1 MPLKAESKPDLTFCF
16 KDTNCSIRP
25 KIVLIE
31 NFGSDGLNMAYVFKN
46 AQGKIVAASAAESFG
61 NGWAFVDDNSK
72 EYLEFLEDTLAESA
86 PFRES
91 DLQMA
96 RVVED
101 LISMLIDKNV
111 IRFTDFPEAAQKR
124 LNDRQ
129 SMRKRTQLS
138 KLVDDSDDIIFN

>member
-1 MPLKAESKPDLTFCF
+1 
-16 KDTNCSIRP
+16 
-25 KIVLIE
+25 
-31 NFGSDGLNMAYVFKN
+31 MAYVFKN
-46 AQGKIVAASAAESFG
+46 PQGKIIAASAAESLSD
-61 NGWAFVDDNSK
+61 GWEFIENNSK
-72 EYLEFLEDTLAESA
+72 DYLDFLENTLAESA

-101 LISMLIDKNV
+101 LITMLIDKNI

-138 KLVDDSDDIIFN
+138 KLVDDSDDIIFS

>member
-1 MPLKAESKPDLTFCF
+1 
-16 KDTNCSIRP
+16 
-25 KIVLIE
+25 
-31 NFGSDGLNMAYVFKN
+31 MAYVFKN
-46 AQGKIVAASAAESFG
+46 PQGKIIAASAAESFSD
-61 NGWAFVDDNSK
+61 GWEFVENHDR
-72 EYLEFLEDTLAESA
+72 EYLAFLEDTLTESA

-124 LNDRQ
+124 LNYRQ
-129 SMRKRTQLS
+129 NMRKRTQLA

>member
-1 MPLKAESKPDLTFCF
+1 
-16 KDTNCSIRP
+16 
-25 KIVLIE
+25 
-31 NFGSDGLNMAYVFKN
+31 MAYVFKN
-46 AQGKIVAASAAESFG
+46 AQGKIVAASVAESFG
-61 NGWAFVDDNSK
+61 TGWAFVDDNSK

>member
-1 MPLKAESKPDLTFCF
+1 
-16 KDTNCSIRP
+16 
-25 KIVLIE
+25 
-31 NFGSDGLNMAYVFKN
+31 MAYVFKN
-46 AQGKIVAASAAESFG
+46 PQGKIIASSAAESFSD
-61 NGWAFVDDNSK
+61 GWEFVENHDR
-72 EYLEFLEDTLAESA
+72 EYLAFLEDTLTESV

-124 LNDRQ
+124 LNYRQ
-129 SMRKRTQLS
+129 NMRKRTQLA